1 MIYGI
6 DPPMTDADFQL
17 KGSTITV
24 VVLEMQRYQ
33 PDSFSEQLQEKIQK
47 APQFFANSPV
57 LINVGKL
64 MKTDSSD
71 DFCLLVQQ
79 CRELGLQPVGFK
91 GGGEDFAG
99 AIAKTGLASLPGSSA
114 SIKAVALEIPEPAPQ
129 VDTESQVEIK
139 AVVQEAAVQR
149 PSKVITR
156 PIRSGQQVYAEGAD
170 LIVLSQVS
178 EGAEVLA
185 DGNIHVYGALRGR
198 ALAGVYGDTEARIFC
213 QQMDAELISI
223 AGNFLL
229 SEALGGDVRKQS
241 AQAYLEGDILKIIP
255 L

>member
-1 MIYGI
+1 MS
-6 DPPMTDADFQL
+6 DADFQL

-24 VVLEMQRYQ
+24 VVLEIHRYL
-33 PDSFSEQLQEKIQK
+33 PDSFATQLQQKILQ

-64 MKTDSSD
+64 ADED
-71 DFCLLVQQ
+71 RLIDFSLLIKQ

-91 GGGEDFAG
+91 GGNEKFAG
-99 AIAKTGLASLPGSSA
+99 AIAETGLALLPESSA
-114 SIKAVALEIPEPAPQ
+114 RVKAAALDIPEPAIQPDSE
-129 VDTESQVEIK
+129 VQVEIK
-139 AVVQEAAVQR
+139 TVVQEKVVQR

-198 ALAGVYGDTEARIFC
+198 ALAGVHGDTDARIFC
-213 QQMDAELISI
+213 QQMDAELISV

-229 SEALGGDVRKQS
+229 SESLDDSIRKQS
-241 AQAYLEGDILKIIP
+241 AQAYLQGDTLKVIS

>member
-1 MIYGI
+1 MH
-6 DPPMTDADFQL
+6 
-17 KGSTITV
+17 S
-24 VVLEMQRYQ
+24 YQ
-33 PDSFSEQLQEKIQK
+33 PDSFSDQLQQKILK

-64 MKTDSSD
+64 TNTGSSD
-71 DFCLLVQQ
+71 DFCLLIKQ

-91 GGGEDFAG
+91 GGTEEFAS
-99 AIAKTGLASLPGSSA
+99 AIAKTGLASLPESS
-114 SIKAVALEIPEPAPQ
+114 SNIKATALDIPEPSRQAGA
-129 VDTESQVEIK
+129 ESQVEIK
-139 AVVQEAAVQR
+139 TIVEEKTVLR
-149 PSKVITR
+149 PSKVVTR
-156 PIRSGQQVYAEGAD
+156 PVRSGQQIYAKGAD

-213 QQMDAELISI
+213 QHMDAELISI

-229 SEALGGDVRKQS
+229 SESLDANVHKQP
-241 AQAYLEGDILKIIP
+241 AQAYLEGDTLKIIP

>member
-1 MIYGI
+1 MSN
-6 DPPMTDADFQL
+6 ADFQL

-24 VVLEMQRYQ
+24 VVLDIYRYL
-33 PDSFSEQLQEKIQK
+33 PDSFSTQLEQKILQ

-64 MKTDSSD
+64 VNDGLPV
-71 DFCLLVQQ
+71 DFRLLIKQ
-79 CRELGLQPVGFK
+79 CSALGLQPVGFK
-91 GGGEDFAG
+91 GASDELAS
-99 AIAKTGLASLPGSSA
+99 AIADTGLASLPDSSA
-114 SIKAVALEIPEPAPQ
+114 SVRAVSFDAPEPAIQADPE
-129 VDTESQVEIK
+129 VQVEIK
-139 AVVQEAAVQR
+139 TVVQEKVVQR

-156 PIRSGQQVYAEGAD
+156 PVRSGQQVYAEGAD

-213 QQMDAELISI
+213 QQMDAELVSV

-229 SEALGGDVRKQS
+229 SESLDESIRKQS
-241 AQAYLEGDILKIIP
+241 AQVYLQDDTLKVIP